1 MNHQM
6 LTAVT
11 FLTGLAADKL
21 RWFFFA
27 SAGRKSSMEM
37 LEVIAVYTTVAT
49 EEEAQRIAHEAV
61 HRKLAACVQM
71 ESIRSVYEWQG
82 KVHSDP
88 EFRLLFKTTRAVFE
102 PLRDLIC
109 SLHSYQLPAI
119 FAVPV
124 VAGLPDYIHWVS
136 ECVSQHQRLA

>member
-1 MNHQM
+1 
-6 LTAVT
+6 
-11 FLTGLAADKL
+11 
-21 RWFFFA
+21 
-27 SAGRKSSMEM
+27 MEM
-37 LEVIAVYTTVAT
+37 PEVIAVYTTVAT
-49 EEEAQRIAHEAV
+49 EEEAQKIAHEAV

-88 EFRLLFKTTRAVFE
+88 EFRLLFKTTRPVFE

-124 VAGLPDYIHWVS
+124 VAGLPDYMRWVAN
-136 ECVSQHQRLA
+136 CVNPTPPN